1 MKKSHLIFSLFC
13 YLITLL
19 CSCESKNYSVEV
31 SDGIV
36 NVKMHSP
43 SMGIVGINQVGYD
56 GFTYEEVEKK
66 VFDKIRSRSYDG
78 NYSIV
83 VTLQFL
89 DSYGNYYDGTPVK
102 VTSLNASEVKRY
114 ASYSYFRG
122 STHISDAFPWNHK
135 Y

>member
-1 MKKSHLIFSLFC
+1 MKQLVFYLFLLC
-13 YLITLL
+13 CTITLL

-36 NVKMHSP
+36 KVKMHCP
-43 SMGIVGINQVGYD
+43 TMGLVGLNQVGYD
-56 GFTYEEVEKK
+56 GFTYEEVEQK

-78 NYSIV
+78 YYSVV
-83 VTLQFL
+83 VTLQFK
-89 DSYGNYYDGTPVK
+89 DNYGNYYDGTPVT

-114 ASYSYFRG
+114 AAYSYFSG
-122 STHISDAFPWNHK
+122 STHIADAFPWNHK